1 MSLAICPANVGTCLW
16 HVYPAGRPTSRS
28 DVPTWDWPLS
38 YRLGGGAAV
47 AGEHFVEALLEV
59 GGRDAAGQTASVCY
73 GNLPRFLAD
82 DDGHGVGLLG
92 DAESRAVAQAKRAR
106 DVIAVADGE
115 DAARGLDA
123 VVGDNHGAVV
133 QGRVLE
139 EDVLDE
145 ARVDA
150 GVDDV
155 AGFGVALERHFA
167 LDDDERS
174 GLALCH

>member
-1 MSLAICPANVGTCLW
+1 MPTARCL
-16 HVYPAGRPTSRS
+16 PPTRGAGRSGGRS
-28 DVPTWDWPLS
+28 
-38 YRLGGGAAV
+38 GA
-47 AGEHFVEALLEV
+47 AGEHFAEALFKV
-59 GGRDAAGQTASVCY
+59 GRGHAACQPAAVGDGDAA
-73 GNLPRFLAD
+73 RFFAD

-92 DAESRAVAQAKRAR
+92 DAEGRAVAQTQRAR
-106 DVIAVADGE
+106 DVVVVADGE
-115 DAARGLDA
+115 DAAGGLDA
-123 VVGDNHGAVV
+123 VVGDDHGAVV